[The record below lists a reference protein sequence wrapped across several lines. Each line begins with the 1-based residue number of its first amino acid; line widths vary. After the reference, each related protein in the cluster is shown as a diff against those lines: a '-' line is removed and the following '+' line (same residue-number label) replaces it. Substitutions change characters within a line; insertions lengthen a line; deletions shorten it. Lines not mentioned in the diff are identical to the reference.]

1 MVDDVELRPVQD
13 ADAEALAAIQ
23 DAQDIA
29 WWGAP
34 DGDVEDVRSELDRV
48 RFAHGSLTDA
58 SRMALVGGRAVGSV
72 LLTGH
77 GRADLA
83 VDPAAPRVDEVR
95 RLLVDWA
102 VAAGASMMESPE
114 QDRERLAVLEAAGFE
129 PVRSSFELERAAG
142 VDDLGPAAWPP
153 GIAPSSF
160 RPGIDDEELHAMIYS
175 VWMDVPGHTFRPLDE
190 WRALFVDDA
199 SFDPELAVVARRD
212 GGGGAIAG
220 CAMGRIFVGTV
231 GWVSQLAVGR
241 PDRGLGLGRS
251 LLVEAFHRL
260 AARNVE
266 ILGLGVEAENDTAL
280 GLYRS
285 VGLEVTREFVHCA
298 RS

>member
-1 MVDDVELRPVQD
+1 VAIELRAATPGDV
-13 ADAEALAAIQ
+13 EALAAMQ

-34 DGDVEDVRSELDRV
+34 DGDVDDVRSELDRV
-48 RFAHGSLTDA
+48 RFAHGSLADG
-58 SRMALVGGRAVGSV
+58 SRIALVGGRAVGSV

-83 VDPAAPRVDEVR
+83 VDPGAPDVDEVR

-102 VAAGASMMESPE
+102 VAAGASMMESPV
-114 QDRERLAVLEAAGFE
+114 QDRERVAALEAAGFV

-142 VDDLGPAAWPP
+142 PDDLGPGEWPP
-153 GIAPSSF
+153 GIAPSPF
-160 RPGIDDEELHAMIYS
+160 RPGVDDEELHTMIYS
-175 VWMDVPGHTFRPLDE
+175 VWMDVPGHTFRPLEE

-212 GGGGAIAG
+212 DGNGAIAG
-220 CAMGRIFVGTV
+220 CAMSRIFLGTV

-260 AARNVE
+260 AARDVE